1 MANPYPRE
9 LRERAVRAYES
20 RTERYQ
26 AVAARFEISPATLM
40 RWVQR
45 QRETGAVDP
54 LARGGGWVS
63 PVDWS
68 VLKRVVDERPDQTCE
83 ELTRAYNRVAPN
95 GRVHRSSIWRA
106 LRRGG
111 YVVKKN
117 APGPPSRIAAPS
129 KTSAPR
135 FVRGPQR

>member
-1 MANPYPRE
+1 MPNPYPRE

-20 RTERYQ
+20 RTDTYKE
-26 AVAARFEISPATLM
+26 VAARFAIGPATLM

-54 LARGGGWVS
+54 LVKGGGWAS
-63 PVDWS
+63 PVDWA
-68 VLKRVVDERPDQTCE
+68 VLKQLIDDRPDQTTN
-83 ELTRAYNRVAPN
+83 ELTRAYNRVAPQ

-117 APGPPSRIAAPS
+117 DRGQRNRIGTPSKPSGQRSSPGPAR
-129 KTSAPR
+129 
-135 FVRGPQR
+135 

>member
-1 MANPYPRE
+1 
-9 LRERAVRAYES
+9 VRAYES
-20 RTERYQ
+20 RTDTYKD
-26 AVAARFEISPATLM
+26 VAARFDLAPATLM

-54 LARGGGWVS
+54 LVKGGGWTS
-63 PVDWS
+63 PVDWL
-68 VLKRVVDERPDQTCE
+68 VLKGLIDERPDQTTE

-117 APGPPSRIAAPS
+117 ARDPRNRTAPPSRPSGPPSARGR
-129 KTSAPR
+129 PR
-135 FVRGPQR
+135 

>member
-63 PVDWS
+63 PVEWT
-68 VLKRVVDERPDQTCE
+68 VLKRLIDGQPDQTCE
-83 ELTRAYNRVAPN
+83 ELTRAYNRLAPH

-117 APGPPSRIAAPS
+117 ARARPSRIGPS
-129 KTSAPR
+129 SKPSAPR
-135 FVRGPQR
+135 SSRGPRR

>member
-1 MANPYPRE
+1 MPNAYANE

-20 RTERYQ
+20 RTDTYKD
-26 AVAARFEISPATLM
+26 VAARFAIGPATLM

-45 QRETGAVDP
+45 QRETGTIDP
-54 LARGGGWVS
+54 LVKRGGWTS
-63 PVDWS
+63 PVAWA
-68 VLKRVVDERPDQTCE
+68 VLKRLVDQRPDQTCE
-83 ELTRAYNRVAPN
+83 ELTRAYNRVAPK

-117 APGPPSRIAAPS
+117 GRGRQSRTGPRSKPNAPPSS
-129 KTSAPR
+129 
-135 FVRGPQR
+135 RGRAR

>member
-1 MANPYPRE
+1 MPNPYPRE

-20 RTERYQ
+20 RTDTYRD
-26 AVAARFEISPATLM
+26 VAARFAIGAATLM

-45 QRETGAVDP
+45 QRETGTVDP
-54 LARGGGWVS
+54 LVKAGGWES

-68 VLKRVVDERPDQTCE
+68 VLKELIDRRPDQTCE

-106 LRRGG
+106 LRRAG
-111 YVVKKN
+111 YVIKKN
-117 APGPPSRIAAPS
+117 ARAQRSRIARGSTPS
-129 KTSAPR
+129 ASR
-135 FVRGPQR
+135 SSSGPER